1 MAVPGLNEDD
11 LALIKS
17 ALLLEC
23 LQRIFQRDARVL
35 EQSGVLKSPGVYV
48 DFIRHGESRASV
60 VLAEIHGQFRQ
71 RNIEIYRV
79 SQDEHGIRA
88 EYRCRGFHGKMNIF
102 WSALQQEVSERMRA
116 YLSGSGEARS
126 ASSSSAQSGKR
137 FPH

>member
-1 MAVPGLNEDD
+1 MAVPGLHEDD

-35 EQSGVLKSPGVYV
+35 EQSGVLKSPDVYV

-71 RNIEIYRV
+71 RNIEIYRI

-116 YLSGSGEARS
+116 YLSGSGEAPTRS
-126 ASSSSAQSGKR
+126 RAR
-137 FPH
+137 RT

>member
-1 MAVPGLNEDD
+1 MAVPGLHEDD

-35 EQSGVLKSPGVYV
+35 EQSGVLKSPDVYV

-71 RNIEIYRV
+71 RNIEIYRI

-116 YLSGSGEARS
+116 YLSGSGETPTRSRAR
-126 ASSSSAQSGKR
+126 R
-137 FPH
+137 T